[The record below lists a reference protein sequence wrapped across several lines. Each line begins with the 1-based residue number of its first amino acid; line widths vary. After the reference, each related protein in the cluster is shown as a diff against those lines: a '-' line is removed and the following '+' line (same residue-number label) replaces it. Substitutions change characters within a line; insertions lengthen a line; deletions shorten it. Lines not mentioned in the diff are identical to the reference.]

1 VIIDAADPDEATSK
15 ASDYGKRDAAIS
27 STDLVV
33 DDQLGEIAFMG
44 VRKLSEI
51 WSLSE
56 SGEVQPSDLAEVTSS
71 ELEFSSYEDLLE
83 FLRLTPVVLRYIN

>member
-1 VIIDAADPDEATSK
+1 
-15 ASDYGKRDAAIS
+15 
-27 STDLVV
+27 
-33 DDQLGEIAFMG
+33 MG